1 MIGSDKGQQA
11 AEVRALR
18 AQGLPPK
25 QIARALGLRPSEV
38 VAVLNQAVSSRSS
51 IDEQALVRCWVS
63 RGWANEVLVNGQHE
77 WPGLDDDVE
86 SPGGLVCVLVA
97 RRHRYDK
104 VAVCGYLVDV
114 HCLGV
119 KNSMGPEFIDEV
131 DLIAFRRYFF
141 DAYEDH
147 LVAPLDL
154 AQHLVLGGVDYARAL
169 GFEPHPDYANTAA
182 HLDGPLTRCDI
193 EFGRDGMPFYVEGP
207 YDDADKIMQTL
218 EASVGPGNYHFLRS
232 LPLPV

>member
-1 MIGSDKGQQA
+1 MIDEGQQA
-11 AEVRALR
+11 ARVRELHL
-18 AQGLPPK
+18 QGLPPK
-25 QIARALGLRPSEV
+25 RIARALGLRPSQV
-38 VAVLNQAVSSRSS
+38 IAVLNQSTASRSS
-51 IDEQALVRCWVS
+51 ADEQALVRCWVS
-63 RGWANEVLVNGQHE
+63 SGWAKEVLVNGHHE
-77 WPGLDDDVE
+77 WPGREDDTE

-104 VAVCGYLVDV
+104 VSVCGYLVDV

-119 KNSMGPEFIDEV
+119 KNTIGPKVMDEI

-141 DAYEDH
+141 DAYQDH
-147 LVAPLDL
+147 LVAPLEL
-154 AQHLVLGGVDYARAL
+154 ARHLVLGAVDYARAL
-169 GFEPHPDYANTAA
+169 GFDPHPDYADTAA
-182 HLDGPLTRCDI
+182 HLDGPLMRCDI

-207 YDDADKIMQTL
+207 YDDVHKIMRTL

>member
-1 MIGSDKGQQA
+1 MIGIDEGQQA

-51 IDEQALVRCWVS
+51 VDEQALVRCWVS
-63 RGWANEVLVNGQHE
+63 RGWANEVLVNGHHE

-131 DLIAFRRYFF
+131 DRLPSAGTSSTPTRIISWRRSIWPSIWSS
-141 DAYEDH
+141 AAWTTP
-147 LVAPLDL
+147 APS
-154 AQHLVLGGVDYARAL
+154 GSSR
-169 GFEPHPDYANTAA
+169 T
-182 HLDGPLTRCDI
+182 LTTPTPQRI
-193 EFGRDGMPFYVEGP
+193 LTVP
-207 YDDADKIMQTL
+207 
-218 EASVGPGNYHFLRS
+218 
-232 LPLPV
+232 